1 MVWNVTKVHKGHY
14 AQNNPLSYIYL
25 LSFTRP
31 FLLELK
37 REGYSHHMSF
47 PLIFRCMQV
56 PEGPRHFALRLNV
69 QIGTEA
75 YPGVQGAFFPGK
87 IGGGVNLT
95 TYLRLVP
102 R

>member
-1 MVWNVTKVHKGHY
+1 
-14 AQNNPLSYIYL
+14 
-25 LSFTRP
+25 
-31 FLLELK
+31 
-37 REGYSHHMSF
+37 MSF
-47 PLIFRCMQV
+47 PLIFSCMQV
-56 PEGPRHFALRLNV
+56 KEGTRYFARLLNI

-102 R
+102 K

>member
-1 MVWNVTKVHKGHY
+1 MKRNQGTQGPLRTKQFSKLH
-14 AQNNPLSYIYL
+14 
-25 LSFTRP
+25 LSFIIYAT
-31 FLLELK
+31 LSTGVK
-37 REGYSHHMSF
+37 KSEGYSHHMSF